1 MSRTPAAKT
10 PDWRQ
15 VMAALAGADTRRVY
29 ARIVLGT
36 PADDVGAGLAPAR
49 RDRAV
54 AALLAAGLVER
65 RDDGALAASETVF
78 HEVLARQTMGRA
90 TGGVG
95 RFLHRGRI
103 ERYPANPAE
112 RRELLAWIVGH
123 VVRPGEELTEK
134 QVNERLI
141 QYTDDVPLLRRYLVD
156 FGLLHRTRSG
166 SAYFRPAV
174 RDTAAPADKAE

>member
-1 MSRTPAAKT
+1 MSRKPAGKI

-15 VMAALAGADTRRVY
+15 VVAALAGADSRRIY
-29 ARIVLGT
+29 AQIVLDTPVDGVGT
-36 PADDVGAGLAPAR
+36 GLAAAR

-65 RDDGALAASETVF
+65 RDEGRLVASETVF
-78 HEVLARQTMGRA
+78 REVLARQTMGRA

-95 RFLHRGRI
+95 RFLHAGRI

-134 QVNERLI
+134 QINERLI
-141 QYTDDVPLLRRYLVD
+141 QYTDDVPMLRRYLVD

-166 SAYFRPAV
+166 SAYFRPAG